1 MTHYQQSFD
10 FNVGLQRLVLNFVG
24 DKRQFPFLKT
34 IYDSY
39 NIEFSTQKIKSLKIG
54 NASST
59 YMLTIEIKYD
69 VGDAEDAY
77 WLYAQFVTFVCN
89 GCTIEPLT
97 DYANNLTFQ
106 DMTKADKYFSS
117 DEKMYL
123 DLRRSKG
130 YINELESLTR
140 DDSKLSLTV
149 TLKDAANKKM
159 MIRVTGCSQGEYYYI
174 LSQRGSIIQ
183 YKSYGITKDK
193 KNIAAY
199 KDTKRKMV
207 RRIRKKQYK
216 WSKKTPA
223 RRVFKLIWIF
233 LREKRHSKSSYKR
246 SRCIST

>member
-1 MTHYQQSFD
+1 M
-10 FNVGLQRLVLNFVG
+10 VLG
-24 DKRQFPFLKT
+24 
-34 IYDSY
+34 
-39 NIEFSTQKIKSLKIG
+39 
-54 NASST
+54 SSP
-59 YMLTIEIKYD
+59 
-69 VGDAEDAY
+69 
-77 WLYAQFVTFVCN
+77 VTF
-89 GCTIEPLT
+89 
-97 DYANNLTFQ
+97 
-106 DMTKADKYFSS
+106 K
-117 DEKMYL
+117 YL
-123 DLRRSKG
+123 DLRSSKG

-174 LSQRGSIIQ
+174 LSQRGSTIQ

-207 RRIRKKQYK
+207 KRIRKKQYK

>member
-1 MTHYQQSFD
+1 
-10 FNVGLQRLVLNFVG
+10 
-24 DKRQFPFLKT
+24 
-34 IYDSY
+34 
-39 NIEFSTQKIKSLKIG
+39 
-54 NASST
+54 
-59 YMLTIEIKYD
+59 MLTIEIKYD

-89 GCTIEPLT
+89 RCTIVPLA
-97 DYANNLTFQ
+97 DYANDLTYQ

-130 YINELESLTR
+130 YINVVSLTR

-183 YKSYGITKDK
+183 YKSYRITKDK

-216 WSKKTPA
+216 
-223 RRVFKLIWIF
+223 
-233 LREKRHSKSSYKR
+233 
-246 SRCIST
+246 